1 MREALR
7 WKSIKNNFIVS
18 AILVAIFGG
27 VFAYKNQGDLLP
39 YWPWALV
46 ALVVLTMFLLA
57 LEVLGRWRHRQIIQG
72 HRLRWLTDL
81 GFSVEN
87 VVDYWGYKGTYR
99 SYFIRIYYNWE
110 SNLNRRGHELCIMVY
125 YEPPLLE
132 NGELNV
138 PLLEQA
144 NSAVTPAFWESHIC
158 RMNFEAAYL
167 VNHTPITFLT
177 SRGRIRKRLDRA
189 VTTVI
194 ERKLMPI
201 SESAVH
207 ELVQSNPWIH
217 GPSIDYFQMAYG
229 AVE

>member
-7 WKSIKNNFIVS
+7 WKNIKNNFIVS

-27 VFAYKNQGDLLP
+27 LFAYKSQGDLLP

-46 ALVVLTMFLLA
+46 AVVALTMCLLA

-110 SNLNRRGHELCIMVY
+110 SNLNKRGHELCIMVY

-167 VNHTPITFLT
+167 ANHTPINFLT

-189 VTTVI
+189 VTTVV

-207 ELVQSNPWIH
+207 ELVQSNPWMH
-217 GPSIDYFQMAYG
+217 GPSVDHFQTAYG
-229 AVE
+229 VTE